1 MNEVVLKLRANPK
14 IVKNADT
21 IMEEFFQVTDLEAVF
36 GYIPHF
42 QRLDTESVSLT
53 ESGGRI
59 LAKDL
64 YCETDLPDFARS
76 TMDGYAVKGRSTFGA
91 SDANPAFVTIKGE
104 VPMGQVP
111 DFSVG
116 MGEAGRISTGGML
129 PQGADSVV
137 MREHARPV
145 DDTLVEVYRSV
156 APGQHVVAVGEDFA
170 NGELVIPRQRQIRPQ
185 EAGLMAAL
193 GRTAVEVYCQPT
205 VGIISTGDEVVPITA
220 TPGPGQIRDINS
232 YTLAGLIEGA
242 GGIPKQY
249 GLVVDDPEALY
260 TTCLRALEETDM
272 VLVSGGSSVG
282 NRDYTID
289 VFSRLPEAEIL
300 VHGISISPGKPTI
313 LGRSESKAIWGL
325 PGHVVS
331 AMVVFSQVVQPFIRH
346 LAGLAPEQN
355 TRIHPTA
362 RLTRNVAS
370 VLGRIDFIR
379 VRLIEKEGRRLAEP
393 VLGKSGLIN
402 TMVKAD
408 GLIRVDQHREG
419 LDAGTLVEVIP
430 V

>member
-1 MNEVVLKLRANPK
+1 
-14 IVKNADT
+14 
-21 IMEEFFQVTDLEAVF
+21 MEEFFQVTDLEAVF
-36 GYIPHF
+36 EYITHF
-42 QRLDTESVSLT
+42 GRLDTESVSLM

-59 LAKDL
+59 LAQDL
-64 YCETDLPDFARS
+64 FCETDLPDFARA

-91 SDANPAFVTIKGE
+91 SDANPAYVTIKGE
-104 VPMGQVP
+104 VNMGQVP

-116 MGEAGRISTGGML
+116 LGEAGRISTGGML
-129 PQGADSVV
+129 PDGADSVV
-137 MREHARPV
+137 MREHARSV
-145 DDTLVEVYRSV
+145 DDTLIEVYRSV

-170 NGELVIPRQRQIRPQ
+170 KGELVIPRHQRIRPQ
-185 EAGLMAAL
+185 EAGLMAAFGL
-193 GRTAVEVYCQPT
+193 TSVDVYRQPT
-205 VGIISTGDEVVPITA
+205 VGIISTGDEVVPITE

-232 YTLAGLIEGA
+232 YTLAGLILRA
-242 GGIPKQY
+242 GGIPKQF

-260 TTCLRALEETDM
+260 SACRRALEETDT

-282 NRDYTID
+282 NRDYTIE

-313 LGRSESKAIWGL
+313 LGRSAGKALWGL

-346 LAGLAPEQN
+346 LAGWQLKEKAQ
-355 TRIHPTA
+355 IYPTV
-362 RLTRNVAS
+362 RLSRNVAS
-370 VLGRIDFIR
+370 VLGRVDFIR